1 MITIIGG
8 GFTRSWLSLPLSHG
22 TKVKGGK
29 NPMLGVWFIP
39 PIPVAVGPAQL
50 PAAFPTVHRCLS
62 IQGWHR
68 PLFLPYR
75 MGKSSCGPGIPFF
88 YHYPVY
94 QPFYGWIQLAFVEV
108 AMDWS
113 LTLHFESPDW
123 RIMDAYCTYC
133 CWYWKCHCYYY
144 SLSPFYK

>member
-88 YHYPVY
+88 LSLPCVPTLLWLNPTGLRWSGHGLKFNPAFWVAWLENYGCLLHLLLLILAVSLLLLF
-94 QPFYGWIQLAFVEV
+94 PFPIL
-108 AMDWS
+108 
-113 LTLHFESPDW
+113 
-123 RIMDAYCTYC
+123 
-133 CWYWKCHCYYY
+133 
-144 SLSPFYK
+144 